1 MFTVTQRLL
10 VTISLPTCCH
20 SVNTIYPRCSPVHS
34 ARGLGRERGSLIST
48 FCPNPKPERA
58 RQCQLLQMC
67 LPSPCPCWGT
77 GLGLSSV
84 PHLPALH
91 PLS

>member
-34 ARGLGRERGSLIST
+34 ARGLGRKRGSLIST

-84 PHLPALH
+84 PYLPALH